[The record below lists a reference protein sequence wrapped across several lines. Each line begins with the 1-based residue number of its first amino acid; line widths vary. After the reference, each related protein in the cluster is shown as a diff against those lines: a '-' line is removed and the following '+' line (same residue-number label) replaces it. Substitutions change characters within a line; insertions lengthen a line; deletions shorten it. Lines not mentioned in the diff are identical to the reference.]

1 MAEVDWENFG
11 NVIDDDNSNIDK
23 REFFDENGVNIFSKK
38 SKDKTVEER
47 IKTSRSLK
55 IKHNK
60 WNQVDYTEDYTDDK
74 IVINPQYSRSSTSF
88 NDVEFEKK
96 VHEIIKNSKYNAIL
110 LGEEKVSINYQV
122 VNDMII
128 YVYARIK
135 NDYTLTKIFV
145 FICEYCNIGLPSMW
159 KRLSSYLQMQILRE
173 LREYSKLPSDILG
186 TEEDFKLF

>member
-1 MAEVDWENFG
+1 
-11 NVIDDDNSNIDK
+11 
-23 REFFDENGVNIFSKK
+23 
-38 SKDKTVEER
+38 
-47 IKTSRSLK
+47 
-55 IKHNK
+55 
-60 WNQVDYTEDYTDDK
+60 
-74 IVINPQYSRSSTSF
+74 
-88 NDVEFEKK
+88 
-96 VHEIIKNSKYNAIL
+96 
-110 LGEEKVSINYQV
+110 
-122 VNDMII
+122 MII

>member
-23 REFFDENGVNIFSKK
+23 REFLDENGINIFSKK